1 MGIYDYMNHFW
12 FKNENDPCSLS
23 ETSLYLYLLY
33 EANRQHWVMP
43 FKVSTQMLVA
53 RLNTSKQNVM
63 KAREGLRKRGLI
75 DFSRGEGKGKPA
87 FYTLLLSE
95 TQSQSLTPTMTQ
107 MLPETL
113 TSKLSQPLPLFNIK
127 EENNEEEVKEDNS
140 PSPNSN
146 IVLTLSELKGKLMD
160 DCSWQQDLSLQLA
173 KNGINLNAEAL
184 SKELSDFFDMLEH
197 KGCKGKEEADCRQ
210 YAFNWINYNHKNKN
224 HGKESKCFGK
234 AGSAEISANRPEVP
248 VLQPFCPMWYLSIVV
263 RKRQRRLYICWP

>member
-12 FKNENDPCSLS
+12 FENENDPCSLS
-23 ETSLYLYLLY
+23 ETSLYFYLLY

-75 DFSRGEGKGKPA
+75 GLSKGEGKGKPA
-87 FYTLLLSE
+87 LYTLLLLE
-95 TQSQSLTPTMTQ
+95 TQSQSLSPTMTQ

-113 TSKLSQPLPLFNIK
+113 TSKLSQPLPLSNIK
-127 EENNEEEVKEDNS
+127 EENNKEEVKEDNS

-197 KGCKGKEEADCRQ
+197 KGCKGKEEA
-210 YAFNWINYNHKNKN
+210 
-224 HGKESKCFGK
+224 
-234 AGSAEISANRPEVP
+234 
-248 VLQPFCPMWYLSIVV
+248 FCL
-263 RKRQRRLYICWP
+263 L

>member
-1 MGIYDYMNHFW
+1 
-12 FKNENDPCSLS
+12 LS
-23 ETSLYLYLLY
+23 
-33 EANRQHWVMP
+33 
-43 FKVSTQMLVA
+43 K
-53 RLNTSKQNVM
+53 
-63 KAREGLRKRGLI
+63 
-75 DFSRGEGKGKPA
+75 GEGKGKPA
-87 FYTLLLSE
+87 LYTLLLLE
-95 TQSQSLTPTMTQ
+95 TQSQSLSPTMTQ

-113 TSKLSQPLPLFNIK
+113 TSKLSQPLPLSNIK
-127 EENNEEEVKEDNS
+127 EENNKEEVKEDNS

-160 DCSWQQDLSLQLA
+160 DCSWQQDLSLQLL

-234 AGSAEISANRPEVP
+234 AGSAEISANRPED
-248 VLQPFCPMWYLSIVV
+248 YNG
-263 RKRQRRLYICWP
+263 IC

>member
-12 FKNENDPCSLS
+12 FENENDPFSLS
-23 ETSLYLYLLY
+23 ETSLYFYLLY

-75 DFSRGEGKGKPA
+75 DLSRGEGKGKPA

-95 TQSQSLTPTMTQ
+95 KQSQSLTPTMTQ

-113 TSKLSQPLPLFNIK
+113 TSELPQSLPHSNIK
-127 EENNEEEVKEDNS
+127 EENNKEEVKEDNS
-140 PSPNSN
+140 PTPNSN

-160 DCSWQQDLSLQLA
+160 DCSWQQDLSL
-173 KNGINLNAEAL
+173 
-184 SKELSDFFDMLEH
+184 
-197 KGCKGKEEADCRQ
+197 
-210 YAFNWINYNHKNKN
+210 
-224 HGKESKCFGK
+224 
-234 AGSAEISANRPEVP
+234 
-248 VLQPFCPMWYLSIVV
+248 
-263 RKRQRRLYICWP
+263 

>member
-12 FKNENDPCSLS
+12 FENENDPCSLS
-23 ETSLYLYLLY
+23 ETSLYFYLLY

-75 DFSRGEGKGKPA
+75 GLSKGEGKGKPA
-87 FYTLLLSE
+87 LYTLLLLE
-95 TQSQSLTPTMTQ
+95 TQSQSLSPTMTQ

-113 TSKLSQPLPLFNIK
+113 TSKLSQPLPLSNIK
-127 EENNEEEVKEDNS
+127 EENNKEEVKEDNS

-197 KGCKGKEEADCRQ
+197 KCCKGKEEADCRQ

-234 AGSAEISANRPEVP
+234 AGSAEISANRPED
-248 VLQPFCPMWYLSIVV
+248 YNG
-263 RKRQRRLYICWP
+263 IC